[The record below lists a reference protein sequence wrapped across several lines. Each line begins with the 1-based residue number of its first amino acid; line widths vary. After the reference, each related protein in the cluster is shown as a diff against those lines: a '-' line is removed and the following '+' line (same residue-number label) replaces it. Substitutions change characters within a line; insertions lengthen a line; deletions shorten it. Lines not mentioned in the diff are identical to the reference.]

1 MYEGYFIGIF
11 NRVMLL
17 NVIINLKYIFL
28 IEIIKDINI
37 DEEMRIVK
45 VFDLVIGFSMM
56 VMLKI
61 LDDGWI

>member
-61 LDDGWI
+61 LDDG